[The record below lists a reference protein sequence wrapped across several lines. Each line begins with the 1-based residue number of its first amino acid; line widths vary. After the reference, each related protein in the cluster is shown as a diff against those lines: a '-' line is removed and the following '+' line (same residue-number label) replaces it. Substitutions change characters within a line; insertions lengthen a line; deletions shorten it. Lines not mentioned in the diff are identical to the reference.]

1 MRRLLRSISRSPRVI
16 PAAAFGSVCLLIVSA
31 PVLLQHSCAAG
42 AAVYLAFSLFCH
54 QISERS
60 FALFGCPLPV
70 CHRCAGLYCGML
82 LTAVLDLPALHRSA
96 RIRRVCIT
104 GAAALLAADALAS
117 LAGVWNGNALSRSG
131 TGLLFGTVTASVLI
145 RGVAEFLREQPWR
158 RFTLRIAPL
167 KEASN
172 E

>member
-1 MRRLLRSISRSPRVI
+1 
-16 PAAAFGSVCLLIVSA
+16 
-31 PVLLQHSCAAG
+31 
-42 AAVYLAFSLFCH
+42 
-54 QISERS
+54 
-60 FALFGCPLPV
+60 
-70 CHRCAGLYCGML
+70 ML
-82 LTAVLDLPALHRSA
+82 LAAVLDLPALHRSA